1 MTNFRP
7 IKYGALNNG
16 IICFLEL
23 YSGAKAFPKSLIR
36 YLGAPDISPDKL
48 IKSEV
53 LVNKGIDRCKSLTAN
68 AVDCPPGWS
77 ITDGKIFDSDSGK
90 GSFYCF
96 KNAGLSYGW
105 DDLCQSGEFRK
116 EGARR
121 ITASE
126 LGSKQHF

>member
-1 MTNFRP
+1 M
-7 IKYGALNNG
+7 NN
-16 IICFLEL
+16 
-23 YSGAKAFPKSLIR
+23 
-36 YLGAPDISPDKL
+36 
-48 IKSEV
+48 
-53 LVNKGIDRCKSLTAN
+53 GIDRCKYLTSN

-105 DDLCQSGEFRK
+105 DDLCQSEEFSK

-121 ITASE
+121 VRASE
-126 LGSKQHF
+126 LGSKQLFFCLDISDMLLLDSLSHMYIFI

>member
-1 MTNFRP
+1 MWF
-7 IKYGALNNG
+7 G
-16 IICFLEL
+16 IRLYHVLLEL
-23 YSGAKAFPKSLIR
+23 YPGAKAFPKSLVR
-36 YLGAPDISPDKL
+36 YLGAPDISPDRL

-53 LVNKGIDRCKSLTAN
+53 LVNNGINRCKFLTAH

-96 KNAGLSYGW
+96 KSYGLSYGW
-105 DDLCQSGEFRK
+105 NDLCQSAEFSK

-121 ITASE
+121 VRASE
-126 LGSKQHF
+126 LGTKQLFSF

>member
-1 MTNFRP
+1 M
-7 IKYGALNNG
+7 NN
-16 IICFLEL
+16 
-23 YSGAKAFPKSLIR
+23 
-36 YLGAPDISPDKL
+36 
-48 IKSEV
+48 
-53 LVNKGIDRCKSLTAN
+53 GIDRCKSLTAN

-105 DDLCQSGEFRK
+105 DDLCQSDEFSK

-121 ITASE
+121 VRASE
-126 LGSKQHF
+126 LGRKQLFLFRYIRYVIRLLRWTTYLTYISLPNMVQVLITRMY

>member
-1 MTNFRP
+1 MGLLCT
-7 IKYGALNNG
+7 
-16 IICFLEL
+16 FLEL
-23 YSGAKAFPKSLIR
+23 YPGAKAFPKSLVR

-53 LVNKGIDRCKSLTAN
+53 LVDNGIDRCKFLTSN

-105 DDLCQSGEFRK
+105 DDLCQSGGFSK

-121 ITASE
+121 IRASE
-126 LGSKQHF
+126 LGSKQHFGS